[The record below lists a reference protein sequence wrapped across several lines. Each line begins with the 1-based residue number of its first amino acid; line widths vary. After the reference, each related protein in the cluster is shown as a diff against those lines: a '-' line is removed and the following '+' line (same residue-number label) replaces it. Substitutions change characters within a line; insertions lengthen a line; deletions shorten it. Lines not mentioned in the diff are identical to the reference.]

1 MIPYFLLIGLPI
13 LAWGISS
20 RYRITLNKLI
30 LLETDT
36 LPIDLFMLIFL
47 LLLSLRGLECG
58 TDTPQYEAS
67 FQSYGKIS
75 YLNILQG
82 YDYERGFILLS
93 RFISGLGG
101 GFRSFLWVCS
111 AICVLP
117 LWNFYKNESEHYP
130 LTIALFLSVF
140 PYYMYFSGIRQSIA
154 MSLGILAWYAVKN
167 RKLLYFLIAV
177 FSAMQF
183 HSSAFILFSLYPLYR
198 ARITKNWLWL
208 VIPFMVLVY
217 VYKQPIFNYLLRFLW
232 EEYETTPETGATT
245 VMFLLILF
253 AVYSY
258 LIPDDTLLDHDLIGL
273 RNILLLSIVI
283 QFFAV
288 LHPLSM
294 RMNYYF
300 LVFVPV
306 LIPKIAARCQPRF
319 QQISKLSVSVMT
331 VYFLYYFVNKMVR
344 DIDSLN
350 IFPYIPYWQN

>member
-20 RYRITLNKLI
+20 RYRVTINRRVLV
-30 LLETDT
+30 ETGT

-47 LLLSLRGLECG
+47 LLLAFRGLECG
-58 TDTPQYEAS
+58 SDTPQYKQNFEVI
-67 FQSYGKIS
+67 GKMS
-75 YLNILQG
+75 YLRIFQV
-82 YDYERGFILLS
+82 YEIELGFKLLAKLVYTYGQNYQL
-93 RFISGLGG
+93 FIAVTS
-101 GFRSFLWVCS
+101 C
-111 AICVLP
+111 ICVFP
-117 LWNFYKNESEHYP
+117 LWYFYRKESENQP
-130 LTIALFLSVF
+130 LTMALFLAVSPF
-140 PYYMYFSGIRQSIA
+140 IMYFSGIRQSIA
-154 MSLGILAWYAVKN
+154 MSLGILAWYAAKN
-167 RKLLYFLIAV
+167 KKLVPFLLTVLA
-177 FSAMQF
+177 AMQF
-183 HSSAFILFSLYPLYR
+183 HASAFMLIPIYPLYR

-208 VIPFMVLVY
+208 VIPFMALVY

-258 LIPDDTLLDHDLIGL
+258 LIPDDALLDRDVIGL

-306 LIPKIAARCQPRF
+306 LIPKIAARCQARF